1 MPMSKA
7 NPKIAIL
14 GFSLETNGFSPPSTR
29 ADFEQSYLMRGA
41 ELEAD
46 IRSEHPRANGTLPG
60 FVREMNATGDWTM
73 APLTVAATSPGGP
86 AEQSFFDA
94 FLADVDTGL
103 RAALPVDG
111 VYISEHGAAS
121 STGDFDPDGTLF
133 ERVRSIVGP
142 DVPVVATLDLHAN
155 VSQRM
160 VDTTDVLISYL
171 TNPHVDQV
179 ARGTEA
185 ARAMREL
192 LGGVRT
198 AKALVRIP
206 LMPPSVTLLTGV
218 GESDD
223 DIRSGKL
230 QRPYGELIRAGQ
242 RLLGPAEAGAASVLN
257 VSISA
262 GFFLTDSPKAGMTV
276 LVTTRGD
283 QAAANALARDLA
295 RQAWSMR
302 DRFAPKLVPMEEAVG
317 RVLRAC
323 NDPQA
328 APVCLADVADNPG
341 GGGRGNTTELLRAL
355 LEAGARE
362 VALAAFNDAA
372 LAAEAHRLG
381 VGTRFTARFNRAESH
396 PMSAPLAASAQVMG
410 LSDGQLVGRRGSAQG
425 RKIVLGPTA
434 RLRLFGLEGGEAR
447 ASIDVVVISIR
458 QQCTDPAIPEHLG
471 IDLAKLRGFV
481 VKSRGHF
488 RAGFSEFYDDARI
501 LDVDA
506 PGLSTP
512 VLARLP
518 YRHLP
523 RPIFPIDPQT
533 HWQAAAD

>member
-1 MPMSKA
+1 MSKA

-29 ADFEQSYLMRGA
+29 TDFEQSYLLRGA

-46 IRSEHPRANGTLPG
+46 IRSEFPRANGTLPG
-60 FVREMNATGDWTM
+60 FVCEMNATGDWTM
-73 APLTVAATSPGGP
+73 APLVVAATSPGGP
-86 AEQSFFDA
+86 AEQTFFDE
-94 FLADVDTGL
+94 FLADVETDL

-121 STGDFDPDGTLF
+121 TTADFDPDATLF

-142 DVPVVATLDLHAN
+142 DVPIVASLDLHAN

-160 VDTTDVLISYL
+160 VDATDVLISYL
-171 TNPHVDQV
+171 TNPHVDQRS
-179 ARGTEA
+179 RGSES

-192 LGGVRT
+192 LSGVRT

-218 GESDD
+218 GESHEA
-223 DIRSGKL
+223 ILSGQL
-230 QRPYGELIRAGQ
+230 QRPYGELIREGQ
-242 RLLGPAEAGAASVLN
+242 RHVGPAEAGLASVLN
-257 VSISA
+257 VSINA

-276 LVTTRGD
+276 VVTTRGD
-283 QAAANALARDLA
+283 QAAANALARHLA
-295 RQAWSMR
+295 QRAWDQR
-302 DRFAPKLVPMEEAVG
+302 DRFVPKLVPMEEAVG

-323 NDPQA
+323 NDPTA
-328 APVCLADVADNPG
+328 EPLCLADVADNPG
-341 GGGRGNTTELLRAL
+341 GGGRGNTTDLLRAL
-355 LEAGARE
+355 LEAGARD

-381 VGTRFTARFNRAESH
+381 IGARFTAVLNRAESH
-396 PMSAPLAASAQVMG
+396 PMSARLSANAQVIA

-425 RKIVLGPTA
+425 RRITLGPTA
-434 RLRLFGLEGGEAR
+434 RIRLFGLEGSDAH

-458 QQCTDPAIPEHLG
+458 QQCTDPAVPEHLG
-471 IDLAKLRGFV
+471 IDLSRLRSFV

-488 RAGFSEFYDDARI
+488 RAGFSEFYDDAHI

-506 PGLSTP
+506 PGLATP

-518 YRHLP
+518 YKHLP
-523 RPIFPIDPQT
+523 HPIFPIDLQT
-533 HWQAAAD
+533 SWRAPAD

>member
-1 MPMSKA
+1 MSKA

-86 AEQSFFDA
+86 AEQTFFDE
-94 FLADVDTGL
+94 FLANVETDL

-121 STGDFDPDGTLF
+121 TTGDFDPDGTLF
-133 ERVRSIVGP
+133 ERVRGIVGP
-142 DVPVVATLDLHAN
+142 DVPTVATLDLHAN

-160 VDTTDVLISYL
+160 VDSTDVLISYL
-171 TNPHVDQV
+171 TNPHVDQRS
-179 ARGTEA
+179 RGTEA
-185 ARAMREL
+185 ARAMHEL
-192 LGGVRT
+192 LNGVRT

-218 GESDD
+218 GESDED
-223 DIRSGKL
+223 MLSGKL
-230 QRPYGELIRAGQ
+230 QRPYGELIREGQ
-242 RLLGPAEAGAASVLN
+242 RHVGPIEVGPASVLN

-276 LVTTRGD
+276 VVTTRGD

-295 RQAWSMR
+295 QRAWDQR
-302 DRFAPKLVPMEEAVG
+302 DRFAPKLVPMEQAVG
-317 RVLRAC
+317 QVLRAC
-323 NDPQA
+323 NDPA
-328 APVCLADVADNPG
+328 AQPFCLADVADNPG
-341 GGGRGNTTELLRAL
+341 GGGRGNTTDLLRAL
-355 LEAGARE
+355 LEAGARD

-381 VGTRFTARFNRAESH
+381 VGARFTAVLNRAESH
-396 PMSAPLAASAQVMG
+396 PMSGRLSASAQVIA
-410 LSDGQLVGRRGSAQG
+410 LSDGQLVGRRGSAEG
-425 RKIVLGPTA
+425 RRITLGPTA
-434 RLRLFGLEGGEAR
+434 RIRLFGVEGSDAR

-488 RAGFSEFYDDARI
+488 SAGFSEFYADAQI

-506 PGLSTP
+506 PGLATP

-518 YRHLP
+518 YKNLP
-523 RPIFPIDPQT
+523 HPIFPIDPQT
-533 HWQAAAD
+533 RWQAPAE

>member
-1 MPMSKA
+1 MSKV
-7 NPKIAIL
+7 NPIIAIL

-29 ADFEQSYLMRGA
+29 ADFEQSYLLRGG

-46 IRSEHPRANGTLPG
+46 IRSQHPRANGTLPG
-60 FVREMNATGDWTM
+60 FVHEMDATGDWAM
-73 APLTVAATSPGGP
+73 APLVVAATSPGGP
-86 AEQSFFDA
+86 AEQAFFDE
-94 FLADVDTGL
+94 FLADVASRL

-111 VYISEHGAAS
+111 IYISEHGAAAT
-121 STGDFDPDGTLF
+121 TGDTDPDGTLF
-133 ERVRSIVGP
+133 ELVRKIAGP
-142 DVPVVATLDLHAN
+142 EVPVVATLDLHAN

-171 TNPHVDQV
+171 TNPHVDQRE
-179 ARGTEA
+179 RGAEA
-185 ARAMREL
+185 ARAMREI

-218 GESDD
+218 GENEAAILNGTLS
-223 DIRSGKL
+223 
-230 QRPYGELIRAGQ
+230 RPYGELIRAGQ
-242 RLLGPAEAGAASVLN
+242 RHVEPAAGPASVLN
-257 VSISA
+257 VSINA

-276 LVTTRGD
+276 VVTTRGD
-283 QAAANALARDLA
+283 QAAADVLARDLA
-295 RQAWSMR
+295 QRAWDER
-302 DRFAPKLVPMEEAVG
+302 DRFAPKLVPMEQAVG
-317 RVLRAC
+317 RVLHAC
-323 NDPQA
+323 HDPA
-328 APVCLADVADNPG
+328 ARPVCLADVADNPG
-341 GGGRGNTTELLRAL
+341 GGGRGNTTDLLRAL
-355 LEAGARE
+355 IEAGASD

-381 VGTRFTARFNRAESH
+381 VGARFTAVFNRAESH
-396 PMSAPLAASAQVMG
+396 PLSARLSASAQVIA
-410 LSDGQLVGRRGSAQG
+410 LSDGCIVGRRGSAQG
-425 RKIVLGPTA
+425 RSITLGPTA
-434 RLRLFGLEGGEAR
+434 RVRLTGLEGSESN
-447 ASIDVVVISIR
+447 ASIDIVVISIR

-488 RAGFSEFYDDARI
+488 RAGFSEFYDDAQI
-501 LDVDA
+501 IEVDA

-523 RPIFPIDPQT
+523 HPIFPIDPET
-533 HWQAAAD
+533 RWRAPD

>member
-1 MPMSKA
+1 MSKA
-7 NPKIAIL
+7 NPNIAIL
-14 GFSLETNGFSPPSTR
+14 GFSLETNGFSPASTR

-41 ELEAD
+41 ALEAD
-46 IRSEHPRANGTLPG
+46 IRSEHPRGNGTLPG
-60 FVREMNATGDWTM
+60 FVREMNATGEWTM

-86 AEQSFFDA
+86 AEQAFFDA
-94 FLADVDTGL
+94 FLADVDAGL

-121 STGDFDPDGTLF
+121 TTGDFDPDGTLF
-133 ERVRSIVGP
+133 ERVRAIVGP
-142 DVPVVATLDLHAN
+142 EVPIVATLDLHAN

-179 ARGTEA
+179 ARGIEA

-192 LGGVRT
+192 LNGMRT

-218 GESDD
+218 GESEADMQ
-223 DIRSGKL
+223 SGKL
-230 QRPYGELIRAGQ
+230 QRPYGDLIRAGQ
-242 RLLGPAEAGAASVLN
+242 CLIGPAEAGAASVLN

-276 LVTTRGD
+276 VVTTRGD

-295 RQAWSMR
+295 QRAWDMR
-302 DRFAPKLVPMEEAVG
+302 DRFVPKLVPMEEAVG
-317 RVLRAC
+317 RMMRAC
-323 NDPQA
+323 NDAQT

-341 GGGRGNTTELLRAL
+341 GGGRGNTTDLLRAL
-355 LEAGARE
+355 LEAGARD

-372 LAAEAHRLG
+372 LAAEAHQLG
-381 VGTRFTARFNRAESH
+381 VGARFSARFNRAELH
-396 PMSAPLAASAQVMG
+396 PMSAPLTASAQVMA

-425 RKIVLGPTA
+425 RKIMLGKA
-434 RLRLFGLEGGEAR
+434 AWIRLFGLAGSEAR
-447 ASIDVVVISIR
+447 ACIDVVVISIR

-506 PGLSTP
+506 PGLATP

-518 YRHLP
+518 YTQLP
-523 RPIFPIDPQT
+523 HPIFPIDPRT
-533 HWQAAAD
+533 EWHAPAG

>member
-1 MPMSKA
+1 MSKS

-46 IRSEHPRANGTLPG
+46 IRSEFPRANGTLPG
-60 FVREMNATGDWTM
+60 FVREMNATGEWTM
-73 APLTVAATSPGGP
+73 VPLTVAATSPGGP
-86 AEQSFFDA
+86 AEQAFFEE
-94 FLADVDTGL
+94 FLAGVEADL

-121 STGDFDPDGTLF
+121 TTGDSDPDGTLF
-133 ERVRSIVGP
+133 ERVRAIVGP
-142 DVPVVATLDLHAN
+142 DVPIVATLDLHAN

-171 TNPHVDQV
+171 TNPHVDQRE
-179 ARGTEA
+179 RGAEA

-192 LGGVRT
+192 LSGVRT

-218 GESDD
+218 GESDA
-223 DIRSGKL
+223 DILKGRL
-230 QRPYGELIRAGQ
+230 QRPYGELIREGQ
-242 RLLGPAEAGAASVLN
+242 RRVGPAGAGPASVLN

-276 LVTTRGD
+276 VVTTRGD

-295 RQAWSMR
+295 QRAWDQR
-302 DRFAPKLVPMEEAVG
+302 DRFVPKLVSMEEAVG
-317 RVLRAC
+317 RMLRAC
-323 NDPQA
+323 NDPA
-328 APVCLADVADNPG
+328 AEPLCLADVADNPG
-341 GGGRGNTTELLRAL
+341 GGGRGNTTDLLRAL
-355 LEAGARE
+355 LEAGARD
-362 VALAAFNDAA
+362 VALAAFNDPA

-381 VGTRFTARFNRAESH
+381 VGARFSAVLNRAESH
-396 PMSAPLAASAQVMG
+396 PLSQRLAASAQVIA
-410 LSDGQLVGRRGSAQG
+410 LSDGQLVGRRGSAEG
-425 RKIVLGPTA
+425 RKIALGPTA
-434 RLRLFGLEGGEAR
+434 RIRLFGLEGSDAR
-447 ASIDVVVISIR
+447 ASLDLVVISIR

-501 LDVDA
+501 LEVDA

-523 RPIFPIDPQT
+523 HPIFPIDPET
-533 HWQAAAD
+533 RWRPAAGG

>member
-1 MPMSKA
+1 MSKE

-46 IRSEHPRANGTLPG
+46 IRSEFPRANGTLPG

-86 AEQSFFDA
+86 AEQTFFDE
-94 FLADVDTGL
+94 FLADVETDL

-121 STGDFDPDGTLF
+121 TTGDFDPDGTLF
-133 ERVRSIVGP
+133 ELVRRIVGP

-171 TNPHVDQV
+171 TNPHVDQRS
-179 ARGTEA
+179 RGTEA

-192 LGGVRT
+192 LNGVRT

-218 GESDD
+218 GESDE
-223 DIRSGKL
+223 DILSGKL
-230 QRPYGELIRAGQ
+230 PRPYGELIREGQ
-242 RLLGPAEAGAASVLN
+242 CHVEPAEAGPASVLN

-276 LVTTRGD
+276 VVTTRGD
-283 QAAANALARDLA
+283 QAAANAQARNLAQR
-295 RQAWSMR
+295 AWDQR
-302 DRFAPKLVPMEEAVG
+302 DRFAPKLVSMEEAVG

-323 NDPQA
+323 NDPA
-328 APVCLADVADNPG
+328 AEPVCLADVADNPG
-341 GGGRGNTTELLRAL
+341 GGGRGNTTDLLRAL
-355 LEAGARE
+355 LDAGARD

-381 VGTRFTARFNRAESH
+381 VDARFTAVLNRAESH
-396 PMSAPLAASAQVMG
+396 PMSGRLSASAQVIA
-410 LSDGQLVGRRGSAQG
+410 LSDGQLVGRRGSAEG
-425 RKIVLGPTA
+425 RRITLGPTA
-434 RLRLFGLEGGEAR
+434 RIRLFGLEGSDGR
-447 ASIDVVVISIR
+447 ASIDLVVISIR

-471 IDLAKLRGFV
+471 IDLARLRGFV

-488 RAGFSEFYDDARI
+488 RAGFSEFYDDAHI

-523 RPIFPIDPQT
+523 HPIFPIDRET
-533 HWQAAAD
+533 HWHAPAD

>member
-1 MPMSKA
+1 MTPA

-41 ELEAD
+41 ALEAD

-73 APLTVAATSPGGP
+73 APLVVAATSPGGP
-86 AEQSFFDA
+86 AEQSFFDD
-94 FLADVDTGL
+94 FLSEVKAGL
-103 RAALPVDG
+103 EAALPVDG
-111 VYISEHGAAS
+111 VYISEHGAAA
-121 STGDFDPDGTLF
+121 STGDVDPDGTLF
-133 ERVRSIVGP
+133 ELVRTIVGP

-155 VSQRM
+155 VSRRM

-171 TNPHVDQV
+171 TNPHVDQRE
-179 ARGTEA
+179 RGTEA

-192 LGGVRT
+192 LSGVRT

-218 GESDD
+218 GESEDE
-223 DIRSGKL
+223 IISGRL
-230 QRPYGELIRAGQ
+230 QRPYGELIREGQ
-242 RLLGPAEAGAASVLN
+242 RHVGTAGGGPSTVLN

-276 LVTTRGD
+276 VVTTRGD
-283 QAAANALARDLA
+283 QAAANRLAGSLA
-295 RQAWSMR
+295 QRAWDQR
-302 DRFAPKLVPMEEAVG
+302 ERFAPKLVPMEEAIG
-317 RVLRAC
+317 RVLQAC
-323 NDPQA
+323 NDPAA
-328 APVCLADVADNPG
+328 APICLADVADNPG
-341 GGGRGNTTELLRAL
+341 GGGRGNTTDLLRAL
-355 LEAGARE
+355 LEAGAQN

-381 VGTRFTARFNRAESH
+381 VGARFTARFNRDESH
-396 PMSAPLAASAQVMG
+396 PMSAKIAAAAEVMA
-410 LSDGQLVGRRGSAQG
+410 LSDGRLVGRRGSAEG
-425 RKIVLGPTA
+425 RQITLGPTA
-434 RLRLFGLEGGEAR
+434 RLRLYGLEGSDAR
-447 ASIDVVVISIR
+447 ASLDIVVISIR
-458 QQCTDPAIPEHLG
+458 QQCTDPGIPEHVG
-471 IDLAKLRGFV
+471 IDLAKLRAFV

-488 RAGFSEFYDDARI
+488 RAGFSEFYDDAHI

-518 YRHLP
+518 YRNLP
-523 RPIFPIDPQT
+523 HPIFPIDRET
-533 HWQAAAD
+533 HWHSPHD